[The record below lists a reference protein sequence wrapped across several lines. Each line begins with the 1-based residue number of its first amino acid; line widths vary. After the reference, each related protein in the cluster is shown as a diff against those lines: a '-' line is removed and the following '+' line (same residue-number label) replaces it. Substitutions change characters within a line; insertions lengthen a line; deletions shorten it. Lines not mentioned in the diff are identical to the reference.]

1 MSIRGKAYIVG
12 AFEHP
17 DRVIPDRSVA
27 QIHAENTAGV
37 LKDDGLKLSDIDGL
51 FIVGGAGGML
61 PIAMA
66 DYLGLQNLKYVDG
79 TAVGGSSPV
88 YHIGHAAAAI
98 AEGKCSIALVSL
110 ANRPRS
116 EQGGRG
122 GGNSPEASFEV
133 VYGTSTLGMYALAAQ
148 RHMYEFGTTNEQLA
162 WVKVAASE
170 HAQYN
175 PHALLPKPVTVEEV
189 LNSPMLSDPLHRMD
203 SCVVTD
209 GGGAVI
215 IASPEVAR
223 QIQRPKVK
231 ILGQG
236 EAPKHSNNGRIDLT
250 FTGARWS
257 GPRAFEEAGCKP
269 SDIDYASI
277 YDSFTITV
285 VETIE
290 DLGFCEKGKG
300 GQFVADGGLRAR
312 GGKLPVNTDGGGLCN
327 NHPGMGGMMKV
338 LEGVRQVR
346 GEAHPEVQV
355 KDLELALVHGTGG
368 SLGTRMASA
377 TLILGVEDA

>member
-17 DRVIPDRSVA
+17 DRSIPDRSVA

-37 LKDDGLKLSDIDGL
+37 LKDAGLNLSDIDGI
-51 FIVGGAGGML
+51 FVVGGPGGML
-61 PIAMA
+61 PTVMA
-66 DYLGLQNLKYVDG
+66 DYLGLTNLRYMDG

-98 AEGKCSIALVSL
+98 AEGKCNIALITL

-116 EQGGRG
+116 EAGPRQ
-122 GGNSPEASFEV
+122 NVPSPEAAFEM

-148 RHMYEFGTTNEQLA
+148 RHMYEFGTTSEQLA

-175 PHALLPKPVTVEEV
+175 PQALLRKPVTVEEV
-189 LNSPMLSDPLHRMD
+189 LNSPMLSDPLHRLD

-236 EAPKHSNNGRIDLT
+236 ESPKHTNNGHIDLT
-250 FTGARWS
+250 YTGARWS
-257 GPRAFEEAGCKP
+257 GPRAFEEAGCSP

-300 GQFVADGGLRAR
+300 GAFVADGGLRAR
-312 GGKLPVNTDGGGLCN
+312 GGRLPVNTDGGGLCN

-377 TLILGVEDA
+377 TLILGAEDA